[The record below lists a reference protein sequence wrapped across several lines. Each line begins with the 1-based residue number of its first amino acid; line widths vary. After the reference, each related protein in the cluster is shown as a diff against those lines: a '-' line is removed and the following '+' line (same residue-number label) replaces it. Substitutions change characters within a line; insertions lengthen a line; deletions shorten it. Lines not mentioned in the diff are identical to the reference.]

1 MGLAYYCFL
10 DGWFAGVVCLCRMGL
25 GVAAFV
31 AGLGLIW
38 LCTGLLV
45 VLLICWFG
53 LDVFFC
59 AVFWFMVWVW
69 VGVVYGS
76 GGLGAWYGV
85 GCELCVLLVDVC
97 LRLWVCDLGWC

>member
-1 MGLAYYCFL
+1 MICCGFVVGLAYYCFL

-53 LDVFFC
+53 LDVCFC
-59 AVFWFMVWVW
+59 AVFWFMVWGLGRCCLWFWW
-69 VGVVYGS
+69 VGCLVWCGLRIVCVVG
-76 GGLGAWYGV
+76 
-85 GCELCVLLVDVC
+85 
-97 LRLWVCDLGWC
+97 